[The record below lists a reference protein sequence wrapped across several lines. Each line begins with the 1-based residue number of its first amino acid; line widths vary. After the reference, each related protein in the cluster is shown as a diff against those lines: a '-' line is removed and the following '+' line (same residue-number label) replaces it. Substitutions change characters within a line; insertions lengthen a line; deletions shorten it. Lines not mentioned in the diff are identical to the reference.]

1 VSHASLIASEH
12 GQRDGRISAAARVEG
27 SPVETTRVEPARVEP
42 KEWPPG
48 VLSTAQMRQELISIR
63 GLLTG

>member
-1 VSHASLIASEH
+1 MEAPPTES
-12 GQRDGRISAAARVEG
+12 
-27 SPVETTRVEPARVEP
+27 TRVEPVKVEP

-48 VLSTAQMRQELISIR
+48 ALSTAQMRQELISIR